1 MAILRED
8 YHFSYPFMHW
18 MFALA
23 SLLLLGASIW
33 LILDDYYRPWKTV
46 QKKGYQIRYLKQV
59 DDLEG
64 QIAENRNDIQQF
76 RNEIENVEKK
86 VLTKYQNNFDN
97 ARSEETIE
105 DLKNRLER
113 LKKEFDKSESRRA
126 KSNSKLR
133 QFRAQQELH
142 IREEGAPDPGLQKK
156 ITQQKKEISKLVQK
170 KEEKQRQVNRYES
183 LLEPVLSLEREID
196 SKKNQIAS
204 LKTELNSLNPDATP
218 TQIRNAPILNFA
230 SPTIKPKQLVLE
242 HIKDDYHY
250 TKTRKV
256 DRCQTCHINID
267 RPGYESVRDFDAYF
281 DNKHEDLSNQSIEKK
296 VSAIDEILYN
306 RTGKQIVDNSRREEF
321 SDSDYSDLGDWNY
334 EDLKQLSQEDLLNR
348 RSQLLDRNEKI
359 WEKRE
364 EKFEEEGLSV
374 YQTHPKLDLFI
385 GANSPHPLTEHGCTI
400 CHKGRGRELDFA
412 RAAHTPS
419 NEEERK
425 KWKKKYD
432 WEKQEHWHKPMTPEK
447 HLEASC
453 QKCHKEQETVPFAED
468 LNRGEKL
475 VRRKGCYG
483 CHNIEGFEDLPNPG
497 PSLKKMTTKLDKE
510 WVYKWLRE
518 PNAFKHSRMPDFYG
532 LTNDSAKGLG
542 LEGIDDPSK
551 EFPAFNRVEMLSV
564 REYLWEQSEKP
575 EEWESIPDGLQADA
589 SRGENLFEKTGCKG
603 CHGVNKDFSFS
614 NKEENWPLGYG
625 FDLGTIAEKA
635 AGQEEQFKTWLY
647 NWIRDPER
655 YDEHARMPN
664 LHLTKQQALDITE
677 YIMTDEKFR
686 GIRDEEEF
694 EVEVPQPEENS
705 ETLDE
710 LIRQQLSVN
719 HPTDRVER
727 VIKVMSGD
735 SVKNENQLLQH
746 VPDIR
751 KTLDKYDDPYKR
763 KMVWL
768 GEQMIRM
775 RGCANCHAINGLEDT
790 GKVGASLTGSS
801 SVGNKPLFMFSF
813 GNLDKHKLSKR
824 SELKK
829 ELRKKGWLLEHNR
842 WSWMDQKLK
851 HPRSFNYGVPDLS
864 YRSKLKM
871 PQYEWADGEREA
883 IVTFLM
889 GLTNREVPEELQVD
903 VSGKEKTI
911 EEGKRISR
919 TKNCIG
925 CHRVGTQLRD
935 VVLRKPGEKKIGQE
949 VTDGPLLQAEMN
961 RSTFGRIFQANQD
974 HPFLKNWRENQQKSN
989 LPWLGGY
996 LLWNS
1001 EKKRAFYRLNMTE
1014 KELETIKKRG
1024 VEVKAEKGEYIDVDL
1039 LMEILKYGYDR
1050 IPVMAYSE
1058 GNIRIAGDLIPG
1070 ASPPSLKWV
1079 GKKIQ
1084 SRWLFNF
1091 LKAPHKN
1098 IWRQE
1103 MITNM
1108 PNYHLSDEEVLT
1120 LSKYLYYRNGEKYP
1134 YESQETFELTESER
1148 ETARKIVFG
1157 ATDEDGNP
1165 VGGQCQAC
1173 HGNASSARPVP
1184 SLLGSKNRTKRSWLE
1199 MGWLKRPR
1207 ELEPGVVM
1215 NAVPALQDEE
1225 KEQAVIKYL
1234 YNLTKEEFH
1243 KQTSNEGDEN

>member
-23 SLLLLGASIW
+23 ALLLLGASIW
-33 LILDDYYRPWKTV
+33 MILDDYYSPWKTV
-46 QKKGYQIRYLKQV
+46 QKEGYKIRYLKQV
-59 DDLEG
+59 DELKGD
-64 QIAENRNDIQQF
+64 IAELKNEIQGNRSKIKNIQQD
-76 RNEIENVEKK
+76 
-86 VLTKYQNNFDN
+86 VLKRYQQTFKN
-97 ARSEETIE
+97 ADPEATVA
-105 DLKNRLER
+105 DLKDRLDNLNKELDNR
-113 LKKEFDKSESRRA
+113 ESKRA
-126 KSNSKLR
+126 KSNSILR
-133 QFRAQQELH
+133 QYRARQELH
-142 IREEGAPDPGLQKK
+142 IREEGSPDPKLQKK
-156 ITQQKKEISKLVQK
+156 ITQQKTDISELEDEKEKKQK
-170 KEEKQRQVNRYES
+170 QVNRYQS
-183 LLEPVLSLEREID
+183 LLEPVLSLERQID
-196 SKKNQIAS
+196 SKQGQIAS
-204 LKTELNSLNPDATP
+204 LEEELDAMNPDATP

-230 SPTIKPKQLVLE
+230 SPTVKPKQLVLE
-242 HIKDDYHY
+242 HIQDDYHY
-250 TKTRKV
+250 TTTRKV

-281 DNKHEDLSNQSIEKK
+281 DSKFEDLSNESIEKK
-296 VSAIDEILYN
+296 VSAIDDILHE
-306 RTGKQIVDNSRREEF
+306 RTGEPVVANSKRKEF
-321 SDSDYSDLGDWNY
+321 SDYSDLGSWNY
-334 EDLKQLSQEDLLNR
+334 EKLKQLSKQELLSR
-348 RSQLLDRNEKI
+348 RSNLLAENEEI
-359 WEKRE
+359 WKKRE
-364 EKFEEEGLSV
+364 KKFEEEGLSV
-374 YQTHPKLDLFI
+374 YQTHPKLDLFLD
-385 GANSPHPLTEHGCTI
+385 ANSPHPLTEHGCTI
-400 CHKGRGRELDFA
+400 CHKGRGRELNFA

-419 NEEERK
+419 NEEEKK
-425 KWKKKYD
+425 KWKKKYG

-447 HLEASC
+447 HMEASC
-453 QKCHKEQETVPFAED
+453 YKCHKEQETVPFAEE

-483 CHNIEGFEDLPNPG
+483 CHNIEGFNDLPNPG
-497 PSLKKMTTKLDKE
+497 PSLKKITTKLDKE

-542 LEGIDDPSK
+542 LEGVDDPSNH
-551 EFPAFNRVEMLSV
+551 FPAFNRVEMLAV

-575 EEWESIPDGLQADA
+575 EKWESLPDELQADA
-589 SRGENLFEKTGCKG
+589 SRGEKLFEKTGCKG
-603 CHGVNKDFSFS
+603 CHTVNKDFAFS

-635 AGQEEQFKTWLY
+635 AGREQQFKEWLY
-647 NWIRDPER
+647 NWIRAPER

-664 LHLTKQQALDITE
+664 LHLTKQQALDITQ

-686 GIRDEEEF
+686 GIRDKDEF
-694 EVEVPQPEENS
+694 EVNVPEPEENRS
-705 ETLDE
+705 TLNE
-710 LIRQQLSVN
+710 MISKQLSVS
-719 HPTDRVER
+719 HPSDRVKR
-727 VIKVMSGD
+727 VKRVMSGN
-735 SVKNENQLLQH
+735 SVKNEKQLLQH

-751 KTLDKYDDPYKR
+751 QIIEKYDDPYKR
-763 KMVWL
+763 KLVWL
-768 GEQMIRM
+768 GEQMIRT
-775 RGCANCHAINGLEDT
+775 RGCANCHAINGLEDA

-813 GNLDKHKLSKR
+813 GNLNKHKLSKR

-829 ELRKKGWLLEHNR
+829 ELREKGWLLEHNR

-871 PQYEWADGEREA
+871 PKYEWAEGEREA
-883 IVTFLM
+883 IVTFLL
-889 GLTNREVPEELQVD
+889 GLTNREIPERLKVKPT
-903 VSGKEKTI
+903 GKEKTI
-911 EEGKRISR
+911 EDGKGIAR

-935 VVLRKPGEKKIGQE
+935 VVLRKPGEEKIGQE
-949 VTDGPLLQAEMN
+949 VTDGPLLQADMS
-961 RSTFGRIFQANQD
+961 RATFGRIMQANQD
-974 HPFLKNWRENQQKSN
+974 HPFLSNWRKNQQKSN

-996 LLWNS
+996 LFWNS
-1001 EKKRAFYRLNMTE
+1001 EKKRAFYQLNVSEREM
-1014 KELETIKKRG
+1014 ETIKKRG
-1024 VEVKAEKGEYIDVDL
+1024 VTPVAEKGEYIDVDL
-1039 LMEILKYGYDR
+1039 LLKILKYGYDR
-1050 IPVMAYSE
+1050 IPVMAYAE
-1058 GNIRIAGDLIPG
+1058 GNIRMSGDLITG

-1098 IWRQE
+1098 IWRRE

-1108 PNYHLSDEEVLT
+1108 PNYHLSDDEVLT
-1120 LSKYLYYRNGEKYP
+1120 ISKYLYYRNDEKYP
-1134 YESQETFELTESER
+1134 YESQEKFELTESER
-1148 ETARKIVFG
+1148 DTARKILFG

-1173 HGNASSARPVP
+1173 HGNPSSARPVP
-1184 SLLGSKNRTKRSWLE
+1184 SLLKTKNRTKRSWFE

-1215 NAVPALQDEE
+1215 NAVPALEDDE

-1234 YNLTKEEFH
+1234 YNLTQEEFH
-1243 KQTSNEGDEN
+1243 KQTSGNGDNN